1 MSTPPSNPL
10 SNHPSSHPSVPVI
23 KDEILIESPV
33 AIELLLHDQKKK
45 ILELLIEKDMN
56 LMELKNVTG
65 INPGTIKRYIFEMKD
80 AGLVIPT
87 IEKMHQNGI
96 RMQFYRAK
104 AKHFVIHFRWP

>member
-10 SNHPSSHPSVPVI
+10 SNLPSNISSIPVI
-23 KDEILIESPV
+23 KDEILIENPV
-33 AIELLLHDQKKK
+33 AIEILLHDQKKK
-45 ILELLIEKDMN
+45 ILKLLIEKDMN
-56 LMELKNVTG
+56 LMDLKNATG

-80 AGLVIPT
+80 AGLALPT

-104 AKHFVIHFRWP
+104 AKHFVIHIRWP